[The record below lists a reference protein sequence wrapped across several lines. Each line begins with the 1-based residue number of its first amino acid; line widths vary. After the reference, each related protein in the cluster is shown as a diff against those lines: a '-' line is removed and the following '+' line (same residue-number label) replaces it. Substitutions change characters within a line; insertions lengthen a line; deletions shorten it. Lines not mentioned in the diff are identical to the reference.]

1 METKEKIAI
10 SIDKNLVRKF
20 GTENRSNFINQVL
33 KNHFL
38 GETETAKKEKKLI
51 DNLTEMSILQNGR
64 IEKIENSFNAF
75 LNSFNRENEN
85 LENNIINNI
94 IEKISTLTANFK
106 NITDNQTEIKN
117 GINELY
123 EKIGNLNKSNLNNK
137 ESIEIFKREIEF
149 KFYLIVA
156 FFILILIFLLFKI

>member
-10 SIDKNLVRKF
+10 SLDKNLIRKF
-20 GTENRSNFINQVL
+20 GNENRSNFINQVL

-38 GETETAKKEKKLI
+38 ELSEKAKQEKKLV
-51 DNLTEMSILQNGR
+51 DNLTEMSILQNQR

-75 LNSFNRENEN
+75 LNSFTQDNEK
-85 LENNIINNI
+85 LENNIT
-94 IEKISTLTANFK
+94 EKISTQLKVNFK
-106 NITDNQTEIKN
+106 NILDNETEIKN
-117 GINELY
+117 DINETY

-156 FFILILIFLLFKI
+156 LCVLILIFLVFKI

>member
-20 GTENRSNFINQVL
+20 GNENRSNFINQVL

-38 GETETAKKEKKLI
+38 EETEKAKQEKKLI
-51 DNLTEMSILQNGR
+51 DNLTEMAILQNGR
-64 IEKIENSFNAF
+64 IEKIENSFNLF

-85 LENNIINNI
+85 LENNIV
-94 IEKISTLTANFK
+94 EKISTQLKGQFK
-106 NITDNQTEIKN
+106 YVLDNENQIKDS
-117 GINELY
+117 INEIY

-137 ESIEIFKREIEF
+137 ENIEIFKKEIEF
-149 KFYLIVA
+149 KFYLIIA
-156 FFILILIFLLFKI
+156 FCVLILIFLVFKI